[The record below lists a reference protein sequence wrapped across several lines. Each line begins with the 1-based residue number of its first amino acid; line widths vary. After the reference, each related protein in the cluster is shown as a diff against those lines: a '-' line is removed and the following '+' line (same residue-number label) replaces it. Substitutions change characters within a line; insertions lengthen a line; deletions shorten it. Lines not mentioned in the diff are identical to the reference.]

1 MIHSHIIDSLLKKIT
16 IEPNLDYSNVFN
28 FLPNSGGFKIFFHE
42 FYKSNYKHKVLNN
55 IVFTLQNTHIE
66 NYHKPEFF
74 IFTLLNEYLL
84 LTGKNKEM
92 ALKELY
98 VPNLS
103 DKQYLNDVENQTNNY
118 HLENQKIL
126 QSILNNKNT
135 YQDNIVLIN
144 KFIDVIHHLIN
155 ILLVRH
161 SEDGR
166 LLEIKTI
173 LEEIDLRDYDSL
185 YLHTI
190 KEKLASML
198 SGGYESFNEYGIQYL
213 LLINAF
219 LEQFKNIDFY
229 LFYNEFHSESINEIL
244 NGIFDSDS
252 MLLLDIYNNEKI
264 IQKQSIQE
272 ILLAKHK
279 ELKNKMNDWLFD
291 KNSTM
296 SDTINISV
304 YYDELKKYI
313 DELSIFNKFIKDV
326 NIETWIQYIQDTCL
340 NKEHDIIVAEKIILA
355 INILQAIF
363 QNDIFTM
370 QQFEKNTNNFIFHYN
385 KDIVNFQFDIEDS
398 DDNYLD
404 MEDDMFDI
412 QTPFYDTV
420 PSQYHGTYMKSF
432 IQHNQELIQKHEHLL
447 NTITNQFNK
456 NDFIVLKD
464 LYRSLRNN
472 CLEIQ
477 LNNLS
482 ETFYLVEKLFESK
495 IALEQKINNK
505 EQNLILLVN
514 RNFMQMIDNYLSLDK
529 YTIATPVLKV
539 QSLFKE
545 ANNLNNELSSFFKT
559 NNNMMDNHSIQDNI
573 DDEPSYNLKEPE
585 LGQNLTDL
593 TNAESNMH
601 NSIEID
607 ESTTDNSLDT
617 ESILETVQSQMSDDF
632 STYDVQNN
640 EDELTDT
647 DFLLQLAAKNIK
659 EEAATVIPLQQ
670 NQQSNAEHLAS
681 MDDVDFADDDL
692 DALNTEYFAHKFDDH
707 NEEAVRQEQH
717 ELQKQVEIKQ
727 EQAQQPVIEPQ
738 SNIEEPISSS
748 DDRQIHTEDVNPM
761 INEASDIIH
770 DSNVHSDNDFN
781 EYNVEEDIIQQELNP
796 ITREENN
803 ILHEIEELVLDNE
816 QPVESI
822 DSTDSI
828 DSIEPYN
835 EALATNIANEHHDNF
850 SQPLNDNVQTLN
862 SVENNNNRAKVEQ
875 QVVYIQQPAQF
886 IQPNGTIVYD
896 NERNGFI
903 INGSNFLTAHD
914 WGVIVNN
921 TTYNIEN
928 IFAHMQELRNA
939 FSQNGEVYIDENMTI
954 PFVNNLIDDTE
965 QIHLFK
971 TSAMLLRFKFYL
983 LYVINYQI
991 AFDDDSY
998 NIMNKV
1004 LIAINNLILQNKSST
1019 NHENF
1024 DHILAL
1030 IETNQRAVEMN
1041 ITQIIIQNSVN
1052 SAIKTI
1058 TSNLS
1063 NNFEAMIKG
1072 ANEHYAHFADFEKG
1086 FSRFTMQTSNL
1097 LNQQNAKLENISENS
1112 INTHNL
1118 VHESHVEL
1126 DKNMKILNSNLK
1138 SIYSKFKMA
1147 VEQDQINGN
1156 KGKGLVSKLFNKHS
1170 DDE

>member
-1 MIHSHIIDSLLKKIT
+1 
-16 IEPNLDYSNVFN
+16 
-28 FLPNSGGFKIFFHE
+28 
-42 FYKSNYKHKVLNN
+42 
-55 IVFTLQNTHIE
+55 
-66 NYHKPEFF
+66 
-74 IFTLLNEYLL
+74 
-84 LTGKNKEM
+84 
-92 ALKELY
+92 
-98 VPNLS
+98 
-103 DKQYLNDVENQTNNY
+103 
-118 HLENQKIL
+118 
-126 QSILNNKNT
+126 
-135 YQDNIVLIN
+135 
-144 KFIDVIHHLIN
+144 
-155 ILLVRH
+155 
-161 SEDGR
+161 
-166 LLEIKTI
+166 
-173 LEEIDLRDYDSL
+173 
-185 YLHTI
+185 
-190 KEKLASML
+190 
-198 SGGYESFNEYGIQYL
+198 
-213 LLINAF
+213 
-219 LEQFKNIDFY
+219 
-229 LFYNEFHSESINEIL
+229 
-244 NGIFDSDS
+244 

-264 IQKQSIQE
+264 IQQQSIQE
-272 ILLAKHK
+272 ILLTKHK

-313 DELSIFNKFIKDV
+313 DELSILNQFIKDV
-326 NIETWIQYIQDTCL
+326 NIKTWIQYIQNTCL

-404 MEDDMFDI
+404 TEDDMFDI

-447 NTITNQFNK
+447 NAITNQFNK
-456 NDFIVLKD
+456 NDFIILKD
-464 LYRSLRNN
+464 LYRALRNN

-585 LGQNLTDL
+585 LEQNLTDL
-593 TNAESNMH
+593 ENSESNMH
-601 NSIEID
+601 NSIEMD
-607 ESTTDNSLDT
+607 EKVTENSLDT

-659 EEAATVIPLQQ
+659 EESAIITLQQ
-670 NQQSNAEHLAS
+670 NKQSNEEPLAS
-681 MDDVDFADDDL
+681 MDDVDFTDDDL

-707 NEEAVRQEQH
+707 NEAAKQKQEQTQQQQVEVRQEQS
-717 ELQKQVEIKQ
+717 Q
-727 EQAQQPVIEPQ
+727 QAIEPQLPQ
-738 SNIEEPISSS
+738 SNIEEHIHSS
-748 DDRQIHTEDVNPM
+748 DDIQIHTEDLSPM
-761 INEASDIIH
+761 INENLDIVH
-770 DSNVHSDNDFN
+770 DSNVNSDFN
-781 EYNVEEDIIQQELNP
+781 AYNVEANTIQQDLNP
-796 ITREENN
+796 MTQEENN
-803 ILHEIEELVLDNE
+803 LHQDLEETILDNE
-816 QPVESI
+816 QSV
-822 DSTDSI
+822 DSFNPTDSI
-828 DSIEPYN
+828 DSIEPSN
-835 EALATNIANEHHDNF
+835 EELANNIINEKHDDF
-850 SQPLNDNVQTLN
+850 SRPLDSNVQTLN
-862 SVENNNNRAKVEQ
+862 SAKNSSNQAKVEQ
-875 QVVYIQQPAQF
+875 QIVYIQQPAQF
-886 IQPNGTIVYD
+886 IQSNGTIVYD

-928 IFAHMQELRNA
+928 IFAHIQELRNA
-939 FSQNGEVYIDENMTI
+939 FSQNSEVYIDENMTI

-1063 NNFEAMIKG
+1063 NNFELMIKG

-1118 VHESHVEL
+1118 VHESYVEL

-1170 DDE
+1170 DDD

>member
-1 MIHSHIIDSLLKKIT
+1 MSHSHIIESLLKKIT
-16 IEPNLDYSNVFN
+16 IEAYLDYSNIFN
-28 FLPNSGGFKIFFHE
+28 FLPNSSGFKIFFHE

-55 IVFTLQNTHIE
+55 IVSTLQNTHVE
-66 NYHKPEFF
+66 QYNKPEFF
-74 IFTLLNEYLL
+74 IFTLLTEYML
-84 LTGKNKEM
+84 LTGKNKEI

-126 QSILNNKNT
+126 QTILNNKNT
-135 YQDNIVLIN
+135 YQDNIILIN
-144 KFIDVIHHLIN
+144 KFIDIIHHLIN
-155 ILLVRH
+155 ILLVRYT
-161 SEDGR
+161 EDGR
-166 LLEIKTI
+166 LLEIKSI

-190 KEKLASML
+190 KDKLTSML
-198 SGGYESFNEYGIQYL
+198 SDGYESFNEYGIQYL

-229 LFYNEFHSESINEIL
+229 LFYNEFHSESINDIL

-264 IQKQSIQE
+264 IQKQAIQE
-272 ILLAKHK
+272 ILLEKHK
-279 ELKNKMNDWLFD
+279 ELKYKMNDWLFD
-291 KNSTM
+291 KNSAM

-313 DELSIFNKFIKDV
+313 DELYILNKFIKNV
-326 NIETWIQYIQDTCL
+326 NVDTWIQYVQDTCL

-355 INILQAIF
+355 INIFQAIF

-385 KDIVNFQFDIEDS
+385 NEIMNFQFDIEDS

-404 MEDDMFDI
+404 TEDDMFDI

-420 PSQYHGTYMKSF
+420 PSQYHGIYMKSF

-456 NDFIVLKD
+456 NDFIILND
-464 LYRSLRNN
+464 LYRALRNN

-559 NNNMMDNHSIQDNI
+559 NNHIMDNDSIQDNI
-573 DDEPSYNLKEPE
+573 DDEDPSYNLKEPE
-585 LGQNLTDL
+585 LEQNLTHSNN
-593 TNAESNMH
+593 TESNINNH
-601 NSIEID
+601 IEMD
-607 ESTTDNSLDT
+607 KTDQNISLNT
-617 ESILETVQSQMSDDF
+617 ESILETAQSQMSDDF

-640 EDELTDT
+640 EDKLTDT
-647 DFLLQLAAKNIK
+647 DFLLQLAAQNIK
-659 EEAATVIPLQQ
+659 EETTTIPLQQ
-670 NQQSNAEHLAS
+670 NKESNNGNLAS
-681 MDDVDFADDDL
+681 MDDVDFADEDL
-692 DALNTEYFAHKFDDH
+692 EALNTEYFVHKFDEH
-707 NEEAVRQEQH
+707 NE
-717 ELQKQVEIKQ
+717 K
-727 EQAQQPVIEPQ
+727 
-738 SNIEEPISSS
+738 IEETFQQSDIEETISSS
-748 DDRQIHTEDVNPM
+748 FDDTLMQIKDSDPISNENTDVYHNSNNNTEL
-761 INEASDIIH
+761 
-770 DSNVHSDNDFN
+770 N
-781 EYNVEEDIIQQELNP
+781 EYNANIIQEELNP
-796 ITREENN
+796 ILQEDSNLYQNSEEF
-803 ILHEIEELVLDNE
+803 ELDNE
-816 QPVESI
+816 EL
-822 DSTDSI
+822 
-828 DSIEPYN
+828 IEPIGSTGSN
-835 EALATNIANEHHDNF
+835 EFNEPVYSSNPAELSNEDTLITNMMNENQDDF
-850 SQPLNDNVQTLN
+850 SNPLSENVKTLN
-862 SVENNNNRAKVEQ
+862 HSEDNGNQTKVEQ

-886 IQPNGTIVYD
+886 IQSNGTIVYD
-896 NERNGFI
+896 NERNGFV
-903 INGSNFLTAHD
+903 INGSNFLTASD

-939 FSQNGEVYIDENMTI
+939 FSQNDEVYIDENMTI

-998 NIMNKV
+998 NIINKV

-1041 ITQIIIQNSVN
+1041 ITQMIIQNSIN
-1052 SAIKTI
+1052 SAIKNI

-1063 NNFEAMIKG
+1063 NNFELMIKG
-1072 ANEHYAHFADFEKG
+1072 ANEHYAHFNDFEKG
-1086 FSRFTMQTSNL
+1086 FSRFTMQTSNF

-1112 INTHNL
+1112 TNTHNL

-1156 KGKGLVSKLFNKHS
+1156 KGKGFVSKLFNKH

>member
-84 LTGKNKEM
+84 LTGKNKEI

-98 VPNLS
+98 VPNLF

-126 QSILNNKNT
+126 QAILNNKNT

-144 KFIDVIHHLIN
+144 KFIDVIHNLIN

-161 SEDGR
+161 SENGR

-190 KEKLASML
+190 KEKLVYML
-198 SGGYESFNEYGIQYL
+198 SVGYDSFNEYGIQYL

-229 LFYNEFHSESINEIL
+229 LFYNEFHSKSINDIL

-264 IQKQSIQE
+264 IQQQSIQE

-291 KNSTM
+291 KNSTIND
-296 SDTINISV
+296 SINISV

-313 DELSIFNKFIKDV
+313 DELSILNKFIKDV
-326 NIETWIQYIQDTCL
+326 NIETWIQYIQETCL
-340 NKEHDIIVAEKIILA
+340 NKEHNIIVAEKIILA

-404 MEDDMFDI
+404 TEDDMFDI

-432 IQHNQELIQKHEHLL
+432 IQHNQELIQKYEHLL
-447 NTITNQFNK
+447 NTITNHFNK
-456 NDFIVLKD
+456 NDFIILKD
-464 LYRSLRNN
+464 LYRTLRNN

-559 NNNMMDNHSIQDNI
+559 NNNMMDNHSIKDNI
-573 DDEPSYNLKEPE
+573 DDELSYNLKEPE
-585 LGQNLTDL
+585 LDQNLTDL
-593 TNAESNMH
+593 DNYESNMY

-607 ESTTDNSLDT
+607 VKVTENSLDT

-659 EEAATVIPLQQ
+659 EEATNIPISLQQ
-670 NQQSNAEHLAS
+670 NKQSNGEPLAS

-707 NEEAVRQEQH
+707 H
-717 ELQKQVEIKQ
+717 EVAKQ
-727 EQAQQPVIEPQ
+727 EQEQQVVEQKLPQ
-738 SNIEEPISSS
+738 SNIEEPISSY
-748 DDRQIHTEDVNPM
+748 DDMQIHTEDLNPIVNG
-761 INEASDIIH
+761 ISDIVH
-770 DSNVHSDNDFN
+770 DSNENSDYNK
-781 EYNVEEDIIQQELNP
+781 YNVETNTIQQDLNT
-796 ITREENN
+796 ITQEENN
-803 ILHEIEELVLDNE
+803 LHQDLEELALDNE
-816 QPVESI
+816 QHVGSN
-822 DSTDSI
+822 DL
-828 DSIEPYN
+828 IEPFN
-835 EALATNIANEHHDNF
+835 EELATNIVNEKHDD
-850 SQPLNDNVQTLN
+850 SSHPLDDNVQALN
-862 SVENNNNRAKVEQ
+862 STENSSNQAKVEQ

-886 IQPNGTIVYD
+886 IQSNGTIIYD

-903 INGSNFLTAHD
+903 INNSNFLTAHD

-928 IFAHMQELRNA
+928 IFSHMQELRNS
-939 FSQNGEVYIDENMTI
+939 FNQNGEVYIDENMMI

-965 QIHLFK
+965 KIHLFK
-971 TSAMLLRFKFYL
+971 TSAMLLKFKFYL

-998 NIMNKV
+998 NIINKV

-1041 ITQIIIQNSVN
+1041 IMQITIQNSVN

-1063 NNFEAMIKG
+1063 TNFDAIIHS
-1072 ANEHYAHFADFEKG
+1072 ANEHYSNFSHFEKG
-1086 FSRFTMQTSNL
+1086 FSRFTLQTSNI
-1097 LNQQNAKLENISENS
+1097 LNQQNVKLENIVENS
-1112 INTHNL
+1112 IHTHNI

-1126 DKNMKILNSNLK
+1126 DKNMKTLNSNMK
-1138 SIYSKFKMA
+1138 SMYNKFKM
-1147 VEQDQINGN
+1147 VIEQEQINGN
-1156 KGKGLVSKLFNKHS
+1156 KGKSFVSKLLNKNT
-1170 DDE
+1170 DN

>member
-16 IEPNLDYSNVFN
+16 IEPNLDYSNIFN
-28 FLPNSGGFKIFFHE
+28 FLPNSGGFKHFFHE

-55 IVFTLQNTHIE
+55 IVFTFQNTHIE
-66 NYHKPEFF
+66 HYRKPEFF
-74 IFTLLNEYLL
+74 IFTLLSEYLL
-84 LTGKNKEM
+84 LTGKDKET

-103 DKQYLNDVENQTNNY
+103 DKQYLDDVENQTNNY

-126 QSILNNKNT
+126 QAILNNKNT
-135 YQDNIVLIN
+135 YQDNILLIN

-155 ILLVRH
+155 ILLVRNV
-161 SEDGR
+161 DNNR
-166 LLEIKTI
+166 LFELGNM
-173 LEEIDLRDYDSL
+173 LAQIDLRDYDSL

-190 KEKLASML
+190 KEKLTSML

-229 LFYNEFHSESINEIL
+229 LFYNKFHNESINEIL

-264 IQKQSIQE
+264 IQQQSIQD
-272 ILLAKHK
+272 ILLVKHK
-279 ELKNKMNDWLFD
+279 ELKSKMNDWLFD
-291 KNSTM
+291 KNSTI

-313 DELSIFNKFIKDV
+313 DELTILNKFIKDV
-326 NIETWIQYIQDTCL
+326 NIDAWIQHIQNTCL
-340 NKEHDIIVAEKIILA
+340 NKEHDIIVAEKIIVA

-385 KDIVNFQFDIEDS
+385 KDVVNFHFDVEDS

-404 MEDDMFDI
+404 TEDDMFDI

-432 IQHNQELIQKHEHLL
+432 IQHNQELIQKHEQLL

-456 NDFIVLKD
+456 NDFIILKD
-464 LYRSLRNN
+464 LYRALRNN

-514 RNFMQMIDNYLSLDK
+514 RNFMQMIDNYLSMDK

-559 NNNMMDNHSIQDNI
+559 NNNIVDNSSIENNI
-573 DDEPSYNLKEPE
+573 DDEETSYNLKEPE
-585 LGQNLTDL
+585 LEQNVI
-593 TNAESNMH
+593 NSEVNINQNIESKKENQ
-601 NSIEID
+601 
-607 ESTTDNSLDT
+607 DNSFNAD
-617 ESILETVQSQMSDDF
+617 SILETAQSQMSDDF

-647 DFLLQLAAKNIK
+647 DFLLQLAAQNIK
-659 EEAATVIPLQQ
+659 EEPVATSNPISLQQ
-670 NQQSNAEHLAS
+670 NQQSNEGHLAS

-692 DALNTEYFAHKFDDH
+692 DALNTEYFAHKFDEP
-707 NEEAVRQEQH
+707 NEAA
-717 ELQKQVEIKQ
+717 KQ
-727 EQAQQPVIEPQ
+727 EQQQVIEPQ
-738 SNIEEPISSS
+738 LPQSDIEEDIGSS
-748 DDRQIHTEDVNPM
+748 DDIQMHTENLNPM
-761 INEASDIIH
+761 INENSDIVH
-770 DSNVHSDNDFN
+770 DSNVHSDSNFN
-781 EYNVEEDIIQQELNP
+781 EYNVETNIIQQNLNT
-796 ITREENN
+796 ITQEENN
-803 ILHEIEELVLDNE
+803 LHQDLEELVLDNE
-816 QPVESI
+816 QPAGSFDPLESI
-822 DSTDSI
+822 N
-828 DSIEPYN
+828 SIESSN
-835 EALATNIANEHHDNF
+835 EEEVVTNIANENHADF
-850 SQPLNDNVQTLN
+850 SQPLSDNVQILN
-862 SVENNNNRAKVEQ
+862 SVENSSNQAKVEQ

-886 IQPNGTIVYD
+886 IQSNGTIVYD

-954 PFVNNLIDDTE
+954 PFINNLIDDTE

-971 TSAMLLRFKFYL
+971 TSAMLLKFKFYL

-1030 IETNQRAVEMN
+1030 IDTNQRAVEMN

-1063 NNFEAMIKG
+1063 NNFEAMINRV
-1072 ANEHYAHFADFEKG
+1072 NEHYTNFSNFEKG

-1097 LNQQNAKLENISENS
+1097 LGQQNAKLESIAENGV
-1112 INTHNL
+1112 NTHNL

>member
-28 FLPNSGGFKIFFHE
+28 FLPNSGGFKIFFNE

-84 LTGKNKEM
+84 LTGKNKEI

-103 DKQYLNDVENQTNNY
+103 DTQYLNDVENQTNNY

-126 QSILNNKNT
+126 QAILNNKNT
-135 YQDNIVLIN
+135 YQENIVLIN

-161 SEDGR
+161 LEDGR

-272 ILLAKHK
+272 ILLTKHN

-385 KDIVNFQFDIEDS
+385 KDVVNFQFDIEDS

-404 MEDDMFDI
+404 TEDDMFDI

-456 NDFIVLKD
+456 NDFIILKD

-559 NNNMMDNHSIQDNI
+559 NNNMMENNSIKDNI
-573 DDEPSYNLKEPE
+573 DDETSYNLKEPDLE
-585 LGQNLTDL
+585 QNLT
-593 TNAESNMH
+593 TSNISENNIKMD
-601 NSIEID
+601 E
-607 ESTTDNSLDT
+607 ESTENSLDT
-617 ESILETVQSQMSDDF
+617 ESILETVQSQMTDDF

-659 EEAATVIPLQQ
+659 EEATTMPLQQ
-670 NQQSNAEHLAS
+670 NQQSNEAHLAS

-717 ELQKQVEIKQ
+717 ELQQQVEAKQ
-727 EQAQQPVIEPQ
+727 EQPVIEPQLPQ

-748 DDRQIHTEDVNPM
+748 DDIQIHTEDVNPM
-761 INEASDIIH
+761 INETSDIVH
-770 DSNVHSDNDFN
+770 DNNDFN
-781 EYNVEEDIIQQELNP
+781 EYDAETHIIQQDLNP
-796 ITREENN
+796 ITQEENN
-803 ILHEIEELVLDNE
+803 LHHDLEESVLDNE
-816 QPVESI
+816 QLVGSFESTTQ
-822 DSTDSI
+822 D
-828 DSIEPYN
+828 N
-835 EALATNIANEHHDNF
+835 EKLVINIANENHDNF
-850 SQPLNDNVQTLN
+850 SQPLGDNVQTLN
-862 SVENNNNRAKVEQ
+862 SVENNSNQAKVEQ

-886 IQPNGTIVYD
+886 IQSNGTIVYD

-1138 SIYSKFKMA
+1138 SIYNKFKMA

>member
-28 FLPNSGGFKIFFHE
+28 FLPNSGGFKIFFNE

-55 IVFTLQNTHIE
+55 VVFTLQNTHIE

-126 QSILNNKNT
+126 QAILNNKNT

-161 SEDGR
+161 LEDRR

-190 KEKLASML
+190 KEKLTSML

-229 LFYNEFHSESINEIL
+229 LFYNEFHSESINDIL

-264 IQKQSIQE
+264 IQQQSIQE

-279 ELKNKMNDWLFD
+279 ELKSKMNDWLFD
-291 KNSTM
+291 KNSTV

-313 DELSIFNKFIKDV
+313 DELTILNKFIKDV
-326 NIETWIQYIQDTCL
+326 NIDAWIQHIQNACL
-340 NKEHDIIVAEKIILA
+340 NKEYDIIVAEKIIVA

-370 QQFEKNTNNFIFHYN
+370 QQFEKSTNNFIFHYN
-385 KDIVNFQFDIEDS
+385 KDVVNFHFDVEDS

-404 MEDDMFDI
+404 TEDDMFDI

-432 IQHNQELIQKHEHLL
+432 IQHNQELIQKHEQLL

-456 NDFIVLKD
+456 NDFIILKD
-464 LYRSLRNN
+464 LYRALRNN

-514 RNFMQMIDNYLSLDK
+514 RNFMQMIDNYLSMDK

-573 DDEPSYNLKEPE
+573 NEEPSYNLKDP
-585 LGQNLTDL
+585 
-593 TNAESNMH
+593 
-601 NSIEID
+601 
-607 ESTTDNSLDT
+607 
-617 ESILETVQSQMSDDF
+617 
-632 STYDVQNN
+632 
-640 EDELTDT
+640 
-647 DFLLQLAAKNIK
+647 
-659 EEAATVIPLQQ
+659 
-670 NQQSNAEHLAS
+670 
-681 MDDVDFADDDL
+681 
-692 DALNTEYFAHKFDDH
+692 
-707 NEEAVRQEQH
+707 
-717 ELQKQVEIKQ
+717 
-727 EQAQQPVIEPQ
+727 
-738 SNIEEPISSS
+738 
-748 DDRQIHTEDVNPM
+748 
-761 INEASDIIH
+761 
-770 DSNVHSDNDFN
+770 
-781 EYNVEEDIIQQELNP
+781 
-796 ITREENN
+796 
-803 ILHEIEELVLDNE
+803 
-816 QPVESI
+816 
-822 DSTDSI
+822 
-828 DSIEPYN
+828 
-835 EALATNIANEHHDNF
+835 
-850 SQPLNDNVQTLN
+850 
-862 SVENNNNRAKVEQ
+862 
-875 QVVYIQQPAQF
+875 
-886 IQPNGTIVYD
+886 
-896 NERNGFI
+896 
-903 INGSNFLTAHD
+903 
-914 WGVIVNN
+914 
-921 TTYNIEN
+921 
-928 IFAHMQELRNA
+928 
-939 FSQNGEVYIDENMTI
+939 
-954 PFVNNLIDDTE
+954 
-965 QIHLFK
+965 
-971 TSAMLLRFKFYL
+971 
-983 LYVINYQI
+983 
-991 AFDDDSY
+991 
-998 NIMNKV
+998 
-1004 LIAINNLILQNKSST
+1004 
-1019 NHENF
+1019 
-1024 DHILAL
+1024 
-1030 IETNQRAVEMN
+1030 
-1041 ITQIIIQNSVN
+1041 
-1052 SAIKTI
+1052 
-1058 TSNLS
+1058 
-1063 NNFEAMIKG
+1063 
-1072 ANEHYAHFADFEKG
+1072 
-1086 FSRFTMQTSNL
+1086 
-1097 LNQQNAKLENISENS
+1097 
-1112 INTHNL
+1112 
-1118 VHESHVEL
+1118 
-1126 DKNMKILNSNLK
+1126 
-1138 SIYSKFKMA
+1138 
-1147 VEQDQINGN
+1147 
-1156 KGKGLVSKLFNKHS
+1156 
-1170 DDE
+1170 